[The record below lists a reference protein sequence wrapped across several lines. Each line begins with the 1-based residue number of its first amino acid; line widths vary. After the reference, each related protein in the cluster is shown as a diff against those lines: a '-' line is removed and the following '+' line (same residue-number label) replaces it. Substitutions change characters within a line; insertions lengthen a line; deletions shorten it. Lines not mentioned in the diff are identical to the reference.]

1 MADSPT
7 TNLNPEY
14 TKEGFGATTDQTPI
28 VSTANGVQGML
39 DQTLGEILQSNQQ
52 AQQMIIQ
59 SMGITSEQFEQMR
72 SQAQGSQMM
81 QMTIRELIEKGA
93 VQQAMIEEVRAPQPA
108 PQNTS
113 LIERVKNWFK

>member
-39 DQTLGEILQSNQQ
+39 DQTLGEILQSNPQ

-93 VQQAMIEEVRAPQPA
+93 VQQAISGQIVS
-108 PQNTS
+108 PQNTTPTNS
-113 LIERVKNWFK
+113 FLDRIKSWFK